1 MLLGDLRIPAES
13 LVPCRP
19 NVRFLTFVGCG
30 ALVEAGWLAVWPL
43 SGALSHS
50 APFTAAVLQ
59 LHPLVSRVFQF
70 TLRLA
75 QRVLPGLGDTAL
87 TDPFGSPAYFAP
99 AAALA
104 AVMLW
109 LAAVYWLTLLLLD
122 SGLGARRLALWGVIA
137 GAIVFQVTLL
147 FLPGLFSQDVFSYI
161 AYGRLA
167 AVYELNPYIWPP
179 SVLRDPVVPWVAEV
193 WRSYASPYGPA
204 WVGVQWL
211 VARPTSSLSIADQA
225 LVYRLIANVLLLANL
240 GLAWRLLGRLT
251 PLSQTQRTTA
261 LAALAWNP
269 LVLFEIAG
277 NAHNDVLMVSFVFL
291 GLLLFTHASRGTLA
305 SAALALATLVKYL
318 SGLGLIWLALASAA
332 RAVNWPRRAGR
343 VAALGLIAIGIAA
356 AVAFPW
362 LELPDSLD
370 PLLNE
375 TASVG
380 FVNSLPDIFA
390 LMLADRL
397 AIPIDAARGAERLLV
412 LICFAVYLAWE
423 TRRVWR
429 DPSRGGVGRGI
440 ARSALVYVLLV
451 STSVQTWYLC
461 LPVSVA
467 AALGWRRRLT
477 RLTLAYS
484 ALALP
489 ALYLSYYLREKTP
502 GWVFLVYGFGPLL
515 VLLPSLV
522 ARFRKSRF
530 DGGGSYD
537 QPEAATP
544 GTTSGTR

>member
-1 MLLGDLRIPAES
+1 
-13 LVPCRP
+13 
-19 NVRFLTFVGCG
+19 VRFLTLLGCW
-30 ALVEAGWLAVWPL
+30 ALVEAGWLALWPL

-50 APFTAAVLQ
+50 APFTTAVLQ
-59 LHPLVSRVFQF
+59 LHPLVSQVFAL

-75 QRVLPGLGDTAL
+75 RHVLPELSDSPL
-87 TDPFGSPAYFAP
+87 TDPLGSAVYFAP
-99 AAALA
+99 AGALA
-104 AVMLW
+104 AVMVW
-109 LAAVYWLTLLLLD
+109 LAAAYCLALLVLE
-122 SGLGARRLALWGVIA
+122 SGIGARRLAVWWVIG
-137 GAIVFQVTLL
+137 GAIVFQLTLL
-147 FLPGLFSQDVFSYI
+147 LLPGLFSQDVFSYI

-179 SVLRDPVVPWVAEV
+179 SVLRDPVVPWVADV

-211 VARPTSSLSIADQA
+211 IARFVGALAIADQA
-225 LVYRLIANVLLLANL
+225 LVYRLIANVLLLVNL

-291 GLLLFTHASRGTLA
+291 GLLLFTHSSHGALA
-305 SAALALATLVKYL
+305 SAALALGTLVKYL

-332 RAVNWPRRAGR
+332 RAVNWARRAR
-343 VAALGLIAIGIAA
+343 RILALGLIAVGIAV

-375 TASVG
+375 TAGVG
-380 FVNSLPDIFA
+380 YVNSLPDIFA
-390 LMLADRL
+390 LMLVDRL
-397 AIPIDAARGAERLLV
+397 AIPIDVTRGAERLVV
-412 LICFAVYLAWE
+412 LLCFAAYLLWQA
-423 TRRVWR
+423 RQVWR
-429 DPSRGGVGRGI
+429 DPSRGGVARGI
-440 ARSALVYVLLV
+440 AGSSLFYILLV

-515 VLLPSLV
+515 VLVPDAL
-522 ARFRKSRF
+522 ARFRSSPSEHGDTDDRQQAVPA
-530 DGGGSYD
+530 S
-537 QPEAATP
+537 PATR
-544 GTTSGTR
+544 TR